1 MLVALSAIHPLTA
14 RTTSCAS
21 DLGCQTFTSV
31 VVRLG
36 PGQVDVL
43 DLRQAHPGMEEEI
56 QHLLHELAVDRR
68 RRVAVRMLREPAA
81 PEGDVVLA
89 LDAPGTAVFRQ
100 AREVLRSEGREI
112 VAAEGEEARDIV
124 GRLEPGEPAARRR
137 AETLAVL
144 VDVGPHAR
152 KYVERPGH
160 APSAPKPTE
169 SKALPTT
176 RPSAEELQ

>member
-36 PGQVDVL
+36 PGQVDAL

-56 QHLLHELAVDRR
+56 QHLLH
-68 RRVAVRMLREPAA
+68 EPAA

-124 GRLEPGEPAARRR
+124 
-137 AETLAVL
+137 
-144 VDVGPHAR
+144 
-152 KYVERPGH
+152 
-160 APSAPKPTE
+160 
-169 SKALPTT
+169 
-176 RPSAEELQ
+176 